1 MAILNGGI
9 NVNISCKGGPPE
21 EKLVIY
27 RGSTPTI
34 ILSFEN
40 EELNFADI
48 TACRV
53 IMANDDNRNKKIFN
67 SPTIDREE
75 ETISVEL
82 SQQDTLG
89 FDYGNLN
96 LQAKIKL
103 QNERVVIGDGPVML
117 VKKTLDETVI

>member
-1 MAILNGGI
+1 
-9 NVNISCKGGPPE
+9 
-21 EKLVIY
+21 
-27 RGSTPTI
+27 
-34 ILSFEN
+34 
-40 EELNFADI
+40 
-48 TACRV
+48 
-53 IMANDDNRNKKIFN
+53 MANDDNRNKKIFN
-67 SPTIDREE
+67 DPTIDREQ
-75 ETISVEL
+75 ETISIEL